1 MSMTQEDY
9 WFLLLEE
16 FREIEVLWS
25 FQNRKNL
32 LDPNIV
38 LEIDTLLRTIL
49 ALINDADTP
58 QKRRNC
64 WLKLLD
70 VSYQIHQVDLA
81 LNYL

>member
-16 FREIEVLWS
+16 FREMEVLWS

-38 LEIDTLLRTIL
+38 LEIDTLLRTTL

-58 QKRRNC
+58 QKRRHC